1 MSTSIPPARSRAL
14 AIASKSATY
23 KSLTYKSVTYKSAE
37 IPHLLDPATA
47 PAFDPLGVIPERL
60 LRVLDRAARLRPA
73 KAVPEF
79 MVAFWRHYRD
89 WQMRRAVR
97 VLLESLDDHALRD
110 IGLARRSAA
119 AEIDA
124 LKWRSQSD
132 AWR

>member
-1 MSTSIPPARSRAL
+1 MSTSNQPARTRAL
-14 AIASKSATY
+14 AIATKTFPLKSG
-23 KSLTYKSVTYKSAE
+23 K
-37 IPHLLDPATA
+37 IPHLHDPASA

-60 LRVLDRAARLRPA
+60 LRVLDRAGRLRPA
-73 KAVPEF
+73 KALPEF

-110 IGLARRSAA
+110 IGLKRRSAA